1 MISTLIIGADTK
13 EGSNEPAMIGP
24 EKPDKGEELE
34 GDPEGPRE
42 SGMIGLIPTMVIFIC
57 IFFNFKGS

>member
-1 MISTLIIGADTK
+1 
-13 EGSNEPAMIGP
+13 MIGP

-42 SGMIGLIPTMVIFIC
+42 SGMIGLIPTMV
-57 IFFNFKGS
+57 NFLFVFSLS